1 MIMSDYQPLEISR
14 TFDAPRQAVWDA
26 WTQPEQFKQWFMPAP
41 FTIPSCEL
49 DVRVGGNL
57 RVDTQ
62 GPDGVIMPL
71 VGKYTVVDEPS
82 KLVLVSSPLDADGN
96 KLFEVQQTVTLTET
110 AGKTTLNITSEVLS
124 AGENA
129 EQYLSGME
137 QGLNQ
142 AFDQLSSL
150 VASAS

>member
-1 MIMSDYQPLEISR
+1 MNMSDYQPLEISR

-49 DVRVGGNL
+49 DVRVGGDL

-150 VASAS
+150 VTSAS

>member
-1 MIMSDYQPLEISR
+1 MNMSDYQPLEISR

>member
-150 VASAS
+150 VTSAS

>member
-1 MIMSDYQPLEISR
+1 MNDFQPVKISR

-49 DVRVGGNL
+49 DVRVGGAL
-57 RVDTQ
+57 HVDTQ
-62 GPDGVIMPL
+62 SPDGAIMPL
-71 VGKYTVVDEPS
+71 VGTYTVVEAPS
-82 KLVLVSSPLDADGN
+82 KLVMVSSPLDADGN
-96 KLFEVQQTVTLTET
+96 KLFEVQQTVTLDE
-110 AGKTTLNITSEVLS
+110 ADGKTTLNIVSEVLS

-142 AFDQLSSL
+142 AFDQLATL
-150 VASAS
+150 VARKN

>member
-1 MIMSDYQPLEISR
+1 MNMSDYQPLEISR

-49 DVRVGGNL
+49 DVRVGGDL

-124 AGENA
+124 AGKNA

-150 VASAS
+150 VTSAS

>member
-1 MIMSDYQPLEISR
+1 MNMSDYQPLEISR

-150 VASAS
+150 VTSAS